1 MWPQTRKE
9 ISSIGW
15 IRLID
20 LPGYSK
26 RNKDSQLGIKL
37 YMVTPFLAGLRKW
50 INQNRHLKRMLA
62 PVEEDAGEDSMQED
76 VVQNGTTSELIAM
89 LRRRQQAEVQQQRQE
104 HQATGQ
110 RGVDLLGM
118 LRNGAPPTQ
127 QPTVTQYQEQYQQP
141 IVPAPRPFDPNTQS
155 GDLLQFSPIVR
166 PVLND
171 AHESIPPPGESST
184 PVIHPSLPTD
194 ERRSSLLSILKG
206 APVNVPV
213 EAEPSGGPKIEDILQ
228 LTGIPLEAAMPN
240 QPAVDPSSTEHQRS
254 LLSLL
259 KSPKISSS
267 VPETTMA
274 PSSPH
279 QNALLA
285 ALKSPRV
292 PCVEPPVPPKEISR
306 TVPCTLTQ
314 SAPSTTHQNASLTAL
329 KYPMAPDHSP
339 VGKQLEALE
348 STSDQN
354 ALLSTLKGPSKVS
367 KIAKP
372 IKAPTNHQLS
382 LLNALKSSSSGT
394 SSPQRSVETDP
405 SSTLASKLPPKSP
418 PPPPSPITTSA
429 RQAYL
434 LSTLKS
440 PTLPPT
446 SIESL
451 DALKNSPVQN
461 DYPSSLLSKLKGAP
475 KEVTTEEPQD
485 VGQVKKGQGKNVHM
499 EALLKSLTSPSA
511 SPLLKHI
518 QTAPT
523 KTPPIE
529 PSQLIAPP
537 AVSDEKLIAPA
548 EALVQTA
555 PSGSKQVPSHV
566 NSLLLTLKGA
576 KSSSP
581 PPTAPSPTKASLL
594 SALTGSK
601 STTPDE
607 SNPSKSSS
615 PPAVANPPKN
625 PSPPALNAQMLL
637 ETLKSPKLNGVKSKP
652 NSPSPPPPTSRQRSL
667 LSLFNSA
674 SPTQSPKSPQTQQPN
689 VSLER
694 QVGKSMKFRDI
705 PVSDRVDQ
713 GLVNA
718 TPAKSI
724 DLSKVKFLKRP
735 TNNKPP
741 EAPQVATSPMPT
753 TSDEESG
760 KLRQTTTAVPAIS
773 EMPAR
778 RKASL
783 ESGLDSPLGIE
794 FPFRKRT
801 PRSSSRASP
810 SPGPTPLNPNAQ
822 SLLAILKGPIP
833 KSDVIPER
841 PATETVQSEIQEG
854 QEKSEENGVETMAT
868 ETEMKLIA
876 MLERALARGVP
887 S

>member
-9 ISSIGW
+9 ISNIGW
-15 IRLID
+15 IRLVD

-26 RNKDSQLGIKL
+26 RNKGTQLSIKL

-50 INQNRHLKRMLA
+50 ISQNRHLKRILA

-89 LRRRQQAEVQQQRQE
+89 LRRRQQAEVQQQLQE
-104 HQATGQ
+104 QHPMGQ

-141 IVPAPRPFDPNTQS
+141 VVPAPRPFDPDTQS
-155 GDLLQFSPIVR
+155 GDLLQFSPMVR

-171 AHESIPPPGESST
+171 AHESIPPPGESSI
-184 PVIHPSLPTD
+184 PVMHPSLPSD
-194 ERRSSLLSILKG
+194 ERRNSLLSILKG
-206 APVNVPV
+206 TPASVRV
-213 EAEPSGGPKIEDILQ
+213 ETKPSGGPNIEDILQ
-228 LTGIPLEAAMPN
+228 LTGTPLESAVPN
-240 QPAVDPSSTEHQRS
+240 QPAADPSSTEHQRS

-267 VPETTMA
+267 VPETTMV

-285 ALKSPRV
+285 ALKSFPV
-292 PCVEPPVPPKEISR
+292 PCVEPPVPPKEISK

-314 SAPSTTHQNASLTAL
+314 SAPSTAHQNSLLAAL
-329 KYPMAPDHSP
+329 KHPKAPDDSP
-339 VGKQLEALE
+339 IGKELEAVE
-348 STSDQN
+348 SASHQD
-354 ALLSTLKGPSKVS
+354 ALLSTLKGPTTGS
-367 KIAKP
+367 KIPKP
-372 IKAPTNHQLS
+372 IKVPTNRQLS
-382 LLNALKSSSSGT
+382 LLNTLKSSTSGASSARRLVGT
-394 SSPQRSVETDP
+394 ES

-429 RQAYL
+429 YEASL

-440 PTLPPT
+440 PTLSPT
-446 SIESL
+446 SIQTLE
-451 DALKNSPVQN
+451 ALKNSPVQN
-461 DYPSSLLSKLKGAP
+461 DHASSLLSKLKGAREAVP
-475 KEVTTEEPQD
+475 MEQSQD
-485 VGQVKKGQGKNVHM
+485 AGQVKKGESKSVHM
-499 EALLKSLTSPSA
+499 EALLQSLTSPSA
-511 SPLLKHI
+511 SPSLKHI

-529 PSQLIAPP
+529 LSQLIAPP
-537 AVSDEKLIAPA
+537 AISEGKPKAPT
-548 EALVQTA
+548 EAYVQNT
-555 PSGSKQVPSHV
+555 PSGSKQVSNHI

-576 KSSSP
+576 KSSSSP
-581 PPTAPSPTKASLL
+581 PATPSATKASLL

-601 STTPDE
+601 STTPDQ
-607 SNPSKSSS
+607 SNPSKLPS
-615 PPAVANPPKN
+615 PPPMANAPKN
-625 PSPPALNAQMLL
+625 PSPPGLNAQMLL
-637 ETLKSPKLNGVKSKP
+637 ETFKSPKLNGVKSKP
-652 NSPSPPPPTSRQRSL
+652 NAPSPPPPTSHQASL
-667 LSLFNSA
+667 LSLFKSA
-674 SPTQSPKSPQTQQPN
+674 SPAQSPKSPQTQQSNFPP
-689 VSLER
+689 ER

-705 PVSDRVDQ
+705 PVSDRVSQ
-713 GLVNA
+713 VSVKA
-718 TPAKSI
+718 APVKSI

-735 TNNKPP
+735 ASNKPP
-741 EAPQVATSPMPT
+741 EVAQAATSSMPT

-760 KLRQTTTAVPAIS
+760 KLGRTTMAVPATS
-773 EMPAR
+773 EMPTR

-810 SPGPTPLNPNAQ
+810 SPGPTPSNPNAQ
-822 SLLAILKGPIP
+822 RLLAILKGPIA

-841 PATETVQSEIQEG
+841 PAVETVQSEIQEG
-854 QEKSEENGVETMAT
+854 QGKSEENGVETMAT

-876 MLERALARGVP
+876 MLERALARSVP